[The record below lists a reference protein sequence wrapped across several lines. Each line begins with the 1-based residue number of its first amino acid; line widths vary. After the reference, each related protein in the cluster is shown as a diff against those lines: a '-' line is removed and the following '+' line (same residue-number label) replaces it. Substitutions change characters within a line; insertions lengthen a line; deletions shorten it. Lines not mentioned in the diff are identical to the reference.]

1 MIKKLLTYIRCFF
14 EDAGH
19 LMFPRLDPI
28 LPEDDGFKEDAKRIA
43 KDWQAVGTYLRRA
56 MECCDRNVMK

>member
-1 MIKKLLTYIRCFF
+1 
-14 EDAGH
+14 
-19 LMFPRLDPI
+19 MFPRLDPI